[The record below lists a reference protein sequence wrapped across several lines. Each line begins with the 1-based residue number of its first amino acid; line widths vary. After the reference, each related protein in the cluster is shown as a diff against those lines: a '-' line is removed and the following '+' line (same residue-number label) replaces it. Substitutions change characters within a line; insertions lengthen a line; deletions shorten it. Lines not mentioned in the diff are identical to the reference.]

1 MFDKICLVGVGL
13 INGSLAKD
21 LKRLGLAR
29 TITGLGRDRERL
41 SGAQSAGLID
51 GFALLA
57 DADVAGADLVVLGV
71 PVAKTAQALE
81 AIRPSLGPA
90 TLLTDVGSTKCSV
103 IQAAR
108 QVFGGLPGQFVPGHP
123 IAGSERTGYEH
134 AKDRLFDGCRV
145 ILTPTESTDA
155 QALQRIRALWQAVGA
170 EVDELS
176 ADRHDLI
183 LSATS
188 HLPHMV
194 AYTLVNYLEAKPEAE
209 QIFDYAAA
217 GFYDFTRIASSSP
230 AMWTDICIANREQLL
245 VSIEGFGQLL
255 KELHALIS
263 DGKEE
268 ALHAFLE
275 QAKHLRDHNSAK
287 K

>member
-1 MFDKICLVGVGL
+1 MFDRVCLVGVGL

-21 LKRLGLAR
+21 LKRLDLAR

-41 SGAQSAGLID
+41 AGAHSAGLID
-51 GFALLA
+51 DFDLLA
-57 DADVAGADLVVLGV
+57 DADVTDADLVVLGV
-71 PVAKTAQALE
+71 PVAKTAEVLE
-81 AIRPSLGPA
+81 AIRPSLGST

-103 IQAAR
+103 IRAAE
-108 QVFGGLPGQFVPGHP
+108 QVFGDLPRQFVPGHP
-123 IAGSERTGYEH
+123 IAGSEQIGYEH
-134 AKDRLFDGCRV
+134 AKARLFDGRRV
-145 ILTPTESTDA
+145 ILTPTENTDA
-155 QALQRIRALWQAVGA
+155 QALQRIRAMWQAVGA

-194 AYTLVNYLEAKPEAE
+194 AYTLVNYLEAKPEAD

-230 AMWTDICIANREQLL
+230 AMWTDICMANREQLL

-255 KELHALIS
+255 KELHSLIS
-263 DGKEE
+263 DDKEE
-268 ALHAFLE
+268 ALYAFLE
-275 QAKHLRDHNSAK
+275 QAKHLRDHNSSK

>member
-1 MFDKICLVGVGL
+1 M
-13 INGSLAKD
+13 
-21 LKRLGLAR
+21 
-29 TITGLGRDRERL
+29 
-41 SGAQSAGLID
+41 
-51 GFALLA
+51 
-57 DADVAGADLVVLGV
+57 
-71 PVAKTAQALE
+71 
-81 AIRPSLGPA
+81 
-90 TLLTDVGSTKCSV
+90 
-103 IQAAR
+103 
-108 QVFGGLPGQFVPGHP
+108 
-123 IAGSERTGYEH
+123 
-134 AKDRLFDGCRV
+134 
-145 ILTPTESTDA
+145 ILTPTEDTDA
-155 QALQRIRALWQAVGA
+155 QALQRIQAMWQAVGA
-170 EVDELS
+170 RVDELS

-230 AMWTDICIANREQLL
+230 AMWTDICMANREQLL

-268 ALHAFLE
+268 ALYAFLE
-275 QAKHLRDHNSAK
+275 QAKHLRDHNSSK

>member
-1 MFDKICLVGVGL
+1 MFDKVCLVGVGL
-13 INGSLAKD
+13 INGSLARD
-21 LKRLGLAR
+21 LKRLDLAR
-29 TITGLGRDRERL
+29 AITGLGRDRERL
-41 SGAQSAGLID
+41 AGAQSAGLID
-51 GFALLA
+51 DFALLA
-57 DADVAGADLVVLGV
+57 DADVADADLVVLGV
-71 PVAKTAQALE
+71 PVAKTAEVLE
-81 AIRPSLGPA
+81 AIRPSLGSS

-103 IQAAR
+103 IQAA
-108 QVFGGLPGQFVPGHP
+108 QGVFGELPARFVPGHP
-123 IAGSERTGYEH
+123 IAGSERIGYEH
-134 AKDRLFDGCRV
+134 AKDQLFDGRRV
-145 ILTPTESTDA
+145 ILTPTEDTDA
-155 QALQRIRALWQAVGA
+155 QALQRIQAMWQAVGA
-170 EVDELS
+170 RVDELS

-230 AMWTDICIANREQLL
+230 AMWTDICLANREQLL

-263 DGKEE
+263 DNKEE
-268 ALHAFLE
+268 ALYAFLE
-275 QAKHLRDHNSAK
+275 QAKHLRDHNSK
-287 K
+287 KK

>member
-1 MFDKICLVGVGL
+1 MFDRVCLVGVGL

-21 LKRLGLAR
+21 LKRLDLAR

-41 SGAQSAGLID
+41 AGAHSAGLID
-51 GFALLA
+51 DFDLLA
-57 DADVAGADLVVLGV
+57 DADVADADLVVLGV
-71 PVAKTAQALE
+71 PVAKTAEVLE
-81 AIRPSLGPA
+81 AIRPSLGSA

-108 QVFGGLPGQFVPGHP
+108 QVFGDLPRQFVPGHP
-123 IAGSERTGYEH
+123 IAGSEQIGYEH
-134 AKDRLFDGCRV
+134 AKARLFDGRRV
-145 ILTPTESTDA
+145 ILTPIENTDA
-155 QALQRIRALWQAVGA
+155 QALQRIRAMWQAVGA

-194 AYTLVNYLEAKPEAE
+194 AYTLVNYLEAKPEAD

-230 AMWTDICIANREQLL
+230 AMWTDICMANREQLL

-255 KELHALIS
+255 KELHSLIS
-263 DGKEE
+263 DDKEE
-268 ALHAFLE
+268 ALYAFLE
-275 QAKHLRDHNSAK
+275 LAKHLRDHNSSK